1 MPTTIRKVSYAYV
14 TVVNKSGEAARIL
27 EALRDA
33 GANLLAFSGFPQGR
47 NRAQVDIVT
56 DDIDRVMAAA
66 KRHKWKLSRTKRAFL
81 AQGTDEV
88 GAALPPL
95 ARLAAAKINVIAAD
109 AVAAGERR
117 FAMLFW
123 VAPRDYNRAAKV
135 IEAP

>member
-1 MPTTIRKVSYAYV
+1 MPSTIRKVSYAYV
-14 TVVNKSGEAARIL
+14 MVVNKSGEAARIL

-33 GANLLAFSGFPQGR
+33 GVNLLAFSGFPQGR
-47 NRAQVDIVT
+47 NHAQVDIVT

-66 KRHKWKLSRTKRAFL
+66 KRYKWKLSRTKRAFL

-123 VAPRDYNRAAKV
+123 VAPRDYNRAAKLL
-135 IEAP
+135 EAA

>member
-33 GANLLAFSGFPQGR
+33 GVNLLAFSGFPQGR

-135 IEAP
+135 LEAA

>member
-1 MPTTIRKVSYAYV
+1 MVD
-14 TVVNKSGEAARIL
+14 KSGEAARIL

-33 GANLLAFSGFPQGR
+33 GVNLLAFSGFPQGR

-123 VAPRDYNRAAKV
+123 VAPRDYNRAAKLL
-135 IEAP
+135 EAA

>member
-1 MPTTIRKVSYAYV
+1 MPSTIRKVSYAYV

-33 GANLLAFSGFPQGR
+33 GANLLGLSGFPQGR
-47 NRAQVDIVT
+47 NRAQVDIVS

-123 VAPRDYNRAAKV
+123 VAPRDYNRAAKLL
-135 IEAP
+135 EAA

>member
-1 MPTTIRKVSYAYV
+1 MPSTIRKVSYAYV

-33 GANLLAFSGFPQGR
+33 GVNLLAFSGFPQGR

-56 DDIDRVMAAA
+56 DDTVGLVSAA

-95 ARLAAAKINVIAAD
+95 ARLAAAKVNVIAAD
-109 AVAAGERR
+109 AVAAGEGR
-117 FAMLFW
+117 FGMLFW
-123 VAPRDYNRAAKV
+123 VAPRDYNRAAKLL
-135 IEAP
+135 EAS

>member
-95 ARLAAAKINVIAAD
+95 ARLAAAKINEIGRASCR
-109 AVAAGERR
+109 ER
-117 FAMLFW
+117 
-123 VAPRDYNRAAKV
+123 VSDTV
-135 IEAP
+135 

>member
-1 MPTTIRKVSYAYV
+1 MPSTIRKVSYAYV

-33 GANLLAFSGFPQGR
+33 GANLLGFSGFPQGR

-109 AVAAGERR
+109 ALAAGERR

-123 VAPRDYNRAAKV
+123 VAPRDYNRAAKLL
-135 IEAP
+135 EAA

>member
-1 MPTTIRKVSYAYV
+1 MPSTIRKVSYAYV

-33 GANLLAFSGFPQGR
+33 GVNLLAFSGFPQGR

-56 DDIDRVMAAA
+56 DDTVGLVSAA

-95 ARLAAAKINVIAAD
+95 AKLAGAKINVIAAD
-109 AVAAGERR
+109 AVAAGEGR
-117 FAMLFW
+117 FGMLFW
-123 VAPRDYNRAAKV
+123 VAPRDYNRAAKLL
-135 IEAP
+135 EAA

>member
-1 MPTTIRKVSYAYV
+1 MPSTIRKVSYAYV

-81 AQGTDEV
+81 VQGTDEV

-109 AVAAGERR
+109 ALAAGERR

-123 VAPRDYNRAAKV
+123 VAPRDYNRAAKLL
-135 IEAP
+135 EAA

>member
-1 MPTTIRKVSYAYV
+1 MPSTIRKVSYAYV

-33 GANLLAFSGFPQGR
+33 GVNLLAFSGFPQGR
-47 NRAQVDIVT
+47 SRAQVDIVT
-56 DDIDRVMAAA
+56 DDTVGLVSAA

-95 ARLAAAKINVIAAD
+95 AKLAGAKINVIAAD
-109 AVAAGERR
+109 AVAAGEGR
-117 FAMLFW
+117 FGMLFW
-123 VAPRDYNRAAKV
+123 VAPRDYNRAAKLL
-135 IEAP
+135 EAA

>member
-1 MPTTIRKVSYAYV
+1 MPSTIRKVSYAYV

-33 GANLLAFSGFPQGR
+33 GANLLGLSGFPQGR

-123 VAPRDYNRAAKV
+123 VAPRDYNRAAKLL
-135 IEAP
+135 EAA

>member
-1 MPTTIRKVSYAYV
+1 
-14 TVVNKSGEAARIL
+14 
-27 EALRDA
+27 
-33 GANLLAFSGFPQGR
+33 
-47 NRAQVDIVT
+47 VT

-123 VAPRDYNRAAKV
+123 VAPRDYNRAAKLL
-135 IEAP
+135 EAA

>member
-1 MPTTIRKVSYAYV
+1 MPSTIRKVSYAYV

-33 GANLLAFSGFPQGR
+33 GANLLGFSGFPQGR
-47 NRAQVDIVT
+47 NRAQVDIVS

-109 AVAAGERR
+109 ALAAGERR

-123 VAPRDYNRAAKV
+123 VAPRDYNRAAKLL
-135 IEAP
+135 EAA

>member
-27 EALRDA
+27 EARRDA

-95 ARLAAAKINVIAAD
+95 ARLAAAKFNVLAAD
-109 AVAAGERR
+109 AVAAGESRGARR
-117 FAMLFW
+117 FVVTRSA
-123 VAPRDYNRAAKV
+123 
-135 IEAP
+135 

>member
-1 MPTTIRKVSYAYV
+1 MPTAIRKVSYAYV

-109 AVAAGERR
+109 ALAAGERR

-123 VAPRDYNRAAKV
+123 VAPRDYNRAAKLL
-135 IEAP
+135 EAA

>member
-1 MPTTIRKVSYAYV
+1 MPSTIRKVSYAYV
-14 TVVNKSGEAARIL
+14 TVVDKSGEAARIL

-33 GANLLAFSGFPQGR
+33 GVNLLAFSGFPQGR

-135 IEAP
+135 MEAP

>member
-1 MPTTIRKVSYAYV
+1 MPTAIRKVSYAYV

-66 KRHKWKLSRTKRAFL
+66 KRYKWKLSRTKRAFL

-135 IEAP
+135 MEAP

>member
-1 MPTTIRKVSYAYV
+1 MPSTIRKVSYAYV

-81 AQGTDEV
+81 AQGADEV

-123 VAPRDYNRAAKV
+123 VAPRDYNRAAKLL
-135 IEAP
+135 EAA

>member
-109 AVAAGERR
+109 ALAAGERR

-123 VAPRDYNRAAKV
+123 VAPRDYNRAAKLL
-135 IEAP
+135 EAA

>member
-1 MPTTIRKVSYAYV
+1 MPTAIRKVSYAYV

-66 KRHKWKLSRTKRAFL
+66 KRYKWKLSRTKRAFL

-123 VAPRDYNRAAKV
+123 VAPRDYNRAAKLL
-135 IEAP
+135 EAA